1 MKTPT
6 HRKASIGGLTHR
18 FTRTVKRMIWVAV
31 LWKAGSYL
39 FRIINKPRHI
49 PQFMSLDQDILD
61 KGYLIANKNLKLGI
75 EERLLPNGEKKQVLC
90 AGHRNFRE
98 PWARDLSFAVFGL
111 METGEAEVARQ
122 SLEVF
127 LHFQKPSGQFPI
139 KCFSTGIIDRYVH
152 SLFKRNQPTHTPL
165 RPKYLSG
172 HHTVSLDGNALLVI
186 AILNYASYSNDLEF
200 VRKHW
205 SGLKQAVYWLEGK
218 ALKETNLL
226 SQEAYSDWADSL
238 ALKGQVLY
246 TNVIYWKV
254 LEEMA
259 DFSKKIGVQEEISEW
274 LGKAAETKKALQAEF
289 WQEEAGYFI
298 NSLEVPNFSSAG
310 NLMAI
315 AWGLASREQ
324 SRRILETLDLFGM
337 SEPVPTR
344 VMYGDI
350 PRKYIAIENRIAGIP
365 QYHTRAAWLWLGA
378 WHVISLARIGNFEEA
393 DEILERIMK
402 VVERD
407 KIVYEV
413 YGTDGNYLSTPLYTA
428 EAPLTWS
435 AGMIV
440 YAYHYLDQ
448 SKLGLK
454 GSFESEEVE

>member
-1 MKTPT
+1 MTTPNDGKET
-6 HRKASIGGLTHR
+6 HSRVKNSVSR
-18 FTRTVKRMIWVAV
+18 FLQRIFFAALIWKFGDYF
-31 LWKAGSYL
+31 LGIL
-39 FRIINKPRHI
+39 RKPRHY

-61 KGYLIANKNLKLGI
+61 KGYLIANKNLKIGI
-75 EERLLPNGEKKQVLC
+75 EERLLPNGEIKRVLC

-139 KCFSTGIIDRYVH
+139 KCYSTGIIDRYIH
-152 SLFKRNQPTHTPL
+152 SLFGRRQPTNIPL

-186 AILNYASYSNDLEF
+186 SILNYASYSNDLEF
-200 VRKHW
+200 VRQHW
-205 SGLKQAVYWLEGK
+205 AGLKQAVYWLEEK
-218 ALKETNLL
+218 ALRERDLL
-226 SQEAYSDWADSL
+226 YQEAYSDWADSL
-238 ALKGQVLY
+238 ALKGFVLY

-254 LEEMA
+254 LKEMA
-259 DFSKKIGVQEEISEW
+259 DFSKKISSHEDTGPW
-274 LGKAAETKKALQAEF
+274 LEKATRTRIAIYAEF
-289 WQEEAGYFI
+289 WRDDPGYFI
-298 NSLEVPNFSSAG
+298 NSLEIPDFSSAG
-310 NLMAI
+310 NLLAI
-315 AWGLASREQ
+315 AWGLVSNSQGRK
-324 SRRILETLDLFGM
+324 ILEALDRFKM
-337 SEPVPTR
+337 SDPVPTK
-344 VMYGDI
+344 VMQAVI
-350 PRKYIAIENRIAGIP
+350 PRKFIAIENRIAGIP
-365 QYHTRAAWLWLGA
+365 QYHTQAAWLWLGA
-378 WHVISLARIGNFEEA
+378 WHVVSLAKMGRLVEA

-413 YGTDGNYLSTPLYTA
+413 YGVDGKFLSTPLYTA

-440 YAYHYLDQ
+440 YAYHYVDQ
-448 SKLGLK
+448 CKMGLT
-454 GSFESEEVE
+454 GSFESEET